1 MAARPRSLRDH
12 GFTGHWSRR
21 LIPQEAEKVSFKINE
36 EVMLKREH
44 LIVSGEVQ
52 GVGFRKFIDRKA
64 KELNLSGWVKNR
76 DDGTVEINVQGPEN
90 ALHELLK
97 NAIKGPERSKVVSVQ
112 KMPREADRNLD
123 GFAIIS

>member
-1 MAARPRSLRDH
+1 
-12 GFTGHWSRR
+12 
-21 LIPQEAEKVSFKINE
+21 
-36 EVMLKREH
+36 MLKREH